1 MARIL
6 YDFQDC
12 VWICQGGKLPRIC
25 EFNRSKQYTAC
36 NKSITAKGVLILMFT
51 DGGGKHHDCW
61 FVTKDFA
68 CYYRSM
74 FFNFLFAKVFE
85 VRRNK
90 YLQLIIIGLDFAV
103 ERK

>member
-1 MARIL
+1 M
-6 YDFQDC
+6 
-12 VWICQGGKLPRIC
+12 
-25 EFNRSKQYTAC
+25 
-36 NKSITAKGVLILMFT
+36 
-51 DGGGKHHDCW
+51 GGKHHDCW

-68 CYYRSM
+68 CYYGSM